1 MKAQTFVDLTKGCR
15 HRRPNWLIGHS
26 CFPSHAFAVVIDMMG
41 FYSGEEL
48 IFESRWKIKRHH
60 FRCQCDMGFNSR
72 LWLIA
77 CECIFN
83 RELPLSWSDYI
94 SRDIRTKLFP
104 TVKPDWRICDIYA
117 INATNAIC
125 GEFNWERFNIQ
136 DSMFHVS
143 DRKKWKGSAS
153 QTKEGG
159 MGGQWQISMRK
170 IRVRGGMFHFELNC
184 VWAILKEWFDTE
196 CERDTR
202 YVKELWRGGIVAKSV
217 FASGSLFFE
226 AEFS

>member
-1 MKAQTFVDLTKGCR
+1 
-15 HRRPNWLIGHS
+15 
-26 CFPSHAFAVVIDMMG
+26 MMG

-153 QTKEGG
+153 QRKGGG

-170 IRVRGGMFHFELNC
+170 NQGEWWYVPL
-184 VWAILKEWFDTE
+184 WAPWDYFD
-196 CERDTR
+196 
-202 YVKELWRGGIVAKSV
+202 W
-217 FASGSLFFE
+217 SL
-226 AEFS
+226 SK